1 MLLAKCND
9 LTELQINLRWQLK
22 LEQTPRQL
30 ELIKEVQEKI
40 KKLES
45 EIERILT
52 HSFDSHG
59 L

>member
-1 MLLAKCND
+1 MILAKCND

-52 HSFDSHG
+52 HSYDSHG

>member
-1 MLLAKCND
+1 MILAKCND

-30 ELIKEVQEKI
+30 ELIKEVQDKI

-45 EIERILT
+45 EIEKILT
-52 HSFDSHG
+52 HSYDSHG

>member
-1 MLLAKCND
+1 MILARYND
-9 LTELQINLRWQLK
+9 LTELQINLKWQLK

-52 HSFDSHG
+52 HNYDSHG

>member
-1 MLLAKCND
+1 MLLSKVNN

-22 LEQTPRQL
+22 LEKTPRQL

-45 EIERILT
+45 EIDRILT
-52 HSFDSHG
+52 HSYDSHG

>member
-1 MLLAKCND
+1 MILAKCN
-9 LTELQINLRWQLK
+9 ELNELKINLRWQLK

-52 HSFDSHG
+52 HSYDSLG

>member
-1 MLLAKCND
+1 MLLQKCNQ
-9 LTELQINLRWQLK
+9 LNELKINLRWQLK

-30 ELIKEVQEKI
+30 ELIKEVQDKI

-45 EIERILT
+45 EIEKILT
-52 HSFDSHG
+52 HSYDSHW

>member
-1 MLLAKCND
+1 MLLSKVNN

-22 LEQTPRQL
+22 LEKTPRQL

-45 EIERILT
+45 EIDRILT
-52 HSFDSHG
+52 HSYDSFG

>member
-1 MLLAKCND
+1 MLLSKYND

-22 LEQTPRQL
+22 LEKTPRQL

-40 KKLES
+40 KKLEE

>member
-1 MLLAKCND
+1 MILAKCND

-30 ELIKEVQEKI
+30 ELIKEVQDKI

-45 EIERILT
+45 EIEKILT
-52 HSFDSHG
+52 HSYDSHWF
-59 L
+59 

>member
-1 MLLAKCND
+1 MLLQKCNQ
-9 LTELQINLRWQLK
+9 LNELKINLRWQLK

-30 ELIKEVQEKI
+30 ELTKEVQDKI

-45 EIERILT
+45 EIEKILT
-52 HSFDSHG
+52 HSYDSHW

>member
-1 MLLAKCND
+1 MILAKYND

-22 LEQTPRQL
+22 LEKTPRQL
-30 ELIKEVQEKI
+30 ELIKEVQDKI

-52 HSFDSHG
+52 HSYDSHG

>member
-9 LTELQINLRWQLK
+9 LTELQINLKWQLK

-52 HSFDSHG
+52 HSYDSFG

>member
-1 MLLAKCND
+1 MILAKCN
-9 LTELQINLRWQLK
+9 ELNELKINLRWQLK
-22 LEQTPRQL
+22 LEQYPRQL
-30 ELIKEVQEKI
+30 ELIKEVQDKI

-52 HSFDSHG
+52 HSYDSHG

>member
-1 MLLAKCND
+1 MILAKCND
-9 LTELQINLRWQLK
+9 LTELQINLKWQLK

-52 HSFDSHG
+52 HSYDSFG
-59 L
+59 I